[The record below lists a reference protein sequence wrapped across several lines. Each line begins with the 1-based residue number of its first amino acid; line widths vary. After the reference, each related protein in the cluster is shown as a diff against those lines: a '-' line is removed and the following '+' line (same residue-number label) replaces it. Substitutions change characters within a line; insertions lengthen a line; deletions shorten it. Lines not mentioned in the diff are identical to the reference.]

1 MTSVPQSIET
11 DVAVAQQLNPAASAP
26 APRPARH
33 RLSGRALGFQIGL
46 YVVLIVL
53 ALIYIYPFLVQVATS
68 FKTDADAAADPISL
82 LPSPVSWAA
91 YEQLFLRSNF
101 PTWFAN
107 SAIVTIF
114 VTAGRVFFDSLAGYA
129 LARLRF
135 RGRGI
140 VFEGLV
146 AVMAVPA
153 VVLLIPKFLVIN
165 TLGM

>member
-140 VFEGLV
+140 VFAGLV